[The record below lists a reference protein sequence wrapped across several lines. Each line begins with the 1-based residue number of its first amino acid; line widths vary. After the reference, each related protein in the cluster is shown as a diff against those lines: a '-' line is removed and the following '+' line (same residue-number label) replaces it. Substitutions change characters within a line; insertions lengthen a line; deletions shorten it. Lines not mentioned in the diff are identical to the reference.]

1 MWCMCFLMKPLYILD
16 GSRDPFSEDFRG
28 LFVNYSYDYPDCF

>member
-28 LFVNYSYDYPDCF
+28 LFVNYIYDYPDCF